1 MMSVRA
7 PSTSRVEGLPSFMK
21 PPNHVLAYL
30 DPSLRL
36 IQVGFLLSDQRPLS
50 AKSVGLVTV
59 WIVVGV
65 RICFDECARTF
76 H

>member
-1 MMSVRA
+1 MSVRA

-21 PPNHVLAYL
+21 PLNYVLAYL

-36 IQVGFLLSDQRPLS
+36 IQVGFLLSEQRPLS

-65 RICFDECARTF
+65 LICYNECSRTF